1 MTEGKRMNPEI
12 EELMK
17 IISKA
22 QEAIA
27 AIRTAC
33 QHVEYK
39 VAQTSWAP
47 GHHAIIRLCLSCS
60 GVSEGITDEE
70 IRVFLE
76 IQKKEITADISTF
89 NNWEGKD

>member
-1 MTEGKRMNPEI
+1 MTEGKRMNPQI
-12 EELMK
+12 EKLTK
-17 IISKA
+17 IVSEA

-60 GVSEGITDEE
+60 GVSEGITNEE
-70 IRVFLE
+70 IANFLE
-76 IQKKEITADISTF
+76 IQKKEITAGISTF
-89 NNWEGKD
+89 NNWERKD